1 MTKTFSKNRSMS
13 ERLEHKSNLYKKK
26 TKSKEQQQEQKKE
39 LKEYNDH
46 KSI

>member
-1 MTKTFSKNRSMS
+1 MN

>member
-1 MTKTFSKNRSMS
+1 MT

-26 TKSKEQQQEQKKE
+26 KRNEEQQQEHKKE